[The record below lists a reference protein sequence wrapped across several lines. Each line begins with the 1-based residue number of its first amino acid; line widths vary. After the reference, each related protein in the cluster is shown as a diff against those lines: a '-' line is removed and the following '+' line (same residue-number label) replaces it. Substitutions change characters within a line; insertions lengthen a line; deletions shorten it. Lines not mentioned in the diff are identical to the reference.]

1 MGDNVTTENREGGG
15 DVRITQREIYDRVG
29 ELRDDVRDS
38 SAKIES
44 VLAEIARQGRDVRD
58 HETRLSALE
67 LGAVAASGVAATVAT
82 HGGQLA
88 ELRSRIDR
96 SSWAP
101 ALIAGIIPTVI
112 GAIAVYAIIP
122 Q

>member
-1 MGDNVTTENREGGG
+1 MTGEHREGGG

-38 SAKIES
+38 SAQIER
-44 VLAEIARQGRDVRD
+44 VLGELARQGRDVRD
-58 HETRLSALE
+58 HETRINALE
-67 LGAVAASGVAATVAT
+67 LGAVSAATVAATVAT

-101 ALIAGIIPTVI
+101 ALIAGLIPTVL
-112 GAIAVYAIIP
+112 GALAVYAIVP
-122 Q
+122 K